1 MLEYCKTQTN
11 RKRLKK
17 LESVARTAA
26 DFSEISESS
35 TGISAEGDRLESF
48 EALRIDYNR
57 LCRRARI
64 GMAKVL
70 MLTRLPGASRLRS
83 ALEENVP
90 NRMSVRALFALSSAS
105 LGKRSPSSHP

>member
-17 LESVARTAA
+17 IESVARTAA

-48 EALRIDYNR
+48 EALRID
-57 LCRRARI
+57 
-64 GMAKVL
+64 
-70 MLTRLPGASRLRS
+70 
-83 ALEENVP
+83 
-90 NRMSVRALFALSSAS
+90 
-105 LGKRSPSSHP
+105 